1 MKRRA
6 RLERGLTVSFT
17 LVIAL
22 VVAMIPLNVWSAN
35 NISAHAAVL
44 RDTVIRGQLAYFKV
58 AADANTLRA
67 ASLDAATSPDE
78 KAAAAS
84 LNIAK
89 TMVTQFPED
98 ARVMEE
104 LTKKDPSLVKLVDQ
118 FKASSS
124 AYDFAALRGVALLGS
139 GKRAE
144 AQALISGSETSLYDA
159 QRNDGDALLAL
170 LNTTAD
176 TSWTQLLAAK
186 QVGMMATV
194 VGALF
199 SIVIAIGAMLWFR
212 RSMLAGIGAC
222 LETFEAM
229 GRGDLA
235 RRMGW
240 TGNDLLGRIGHAIDE
255 LSEQLGEMI
264 GRIQESAGTVLARS
278 SQQAELSREVDARVA
293 AELGALAEAQRF
305 SSDVNGSAATVAENA
320 DRVAGRVGDIAS
332 SVAEMVNSIKQIDGN
347 LVTLAAVVEQSVAST
362 QQMSAAIV
370 AVAGNADQVRSE
382 SASTDAQV
390 REGRAEVAELADGIR
405 AMSVTVSKV
414 ASEMQN
420 LDAASRQIGDI
431 IGLIDEISDQTNL
444 LALNAAIEAARAGEH
459 GRGFAVVAE
468 EVRKLA
474 EKSAVATKE
483 IGALITDIQRRTNA
497 VLKTTGEA
505 TTVVRRNTESAEVV
519 DRMIDEIST
528 RITEMAEL
536 VGGISSATAEQARA
550 SAELARAGAQ
560 MGQMTQSTAAAMREQ
575 AVTSNQILERVAEI
589 EEHTRQVA
597 SASQEQRRAIDGLGK
612 HVVHSSEL
620 GRKNAEAVAG
630 MRSTSE
636 EVRGQAVM
644 LGRFVE
650 QFEIGADGSPEVP
663 RDELSR
669 DRRNL
674 ALAALST

>member
-17 LVIAL
+17 LVISL
-22 VVAMIPLNVWSAN
+22 VVAMIPLNVWAAN
-35 NISAHAAVL
+35 NISSHAAVL

-67 ASLDAATSPDE
+67 ASLDAATSPDA

-104 LTKKDPSLVKLVDQ
+104 LTKKDPSLAKLVDQ

-159 QRNDGDALLAL
+159 QRNDGDALLAM

-176 TSWTQLLAAK
+176 TSWAQLQAAK
-186 QVGMMATV
+186 QVGMIATV
-194 VGALF
+194 LGALF

-255 LSEQLGEMI
+255 LGEQLGEMI

-332 SVAEMVNSIKQIDGN
+332 SVSEMVNSIKQIDAN
-347 LVTLAAVVEQSVAST
+347 LVSLAAVVEQSVAST

-382 SASTDAQV
+382 SASTEAQV
-390 REGRAEVAELADGIR
+390 REGRAEVAELADGMR

-420 LDAASRQIGDI
+420 LDAASRQIGAI

-483 IGALITDIQRRTNA
+483 IGGLITDIQRRTDA

-597 SASQEQRRAIDGLGK
+597 SASEEQRRAIDGLGK

-650 QFEIGADGSPEVP
+650 QFDVGADGGPEAP
-663 RDELSR
+663 RDELSP

>member
-17 LVIAL
+17 LVISL
-22 VVAMIPLNVWSAN
+22 VVAMIPLNVWAAN
-35 NISAHAAVL
+35 NISSHAAVL

-67 ASLDAATSPDE
+67 ASLDAATSPDA

-84 LNIAK
+84 LGIAK

-104 LTKKDPSLVKLVDQ
+104 LTKKDPSLAKLVDQ

-159 QRNDGDALLAL
+159 QRNDGDALLAM

-176 TSWTQLLAAK
+176 TSWAQLQAAK
-186 QVGMMATV
+186 QVGMIATV
-194 VGALF
+194 LGALF

-255 LSEQLGEMI
+255 LGEQLGEMI

-332 SVAEMVNSIKQIDGN
+332 SVSEMVNSIKQIDAN
-347 LVTLAAVVEQSVAST
+347 LVSLAAVVEQSVAST

-382 SASTDAQV
+382 SASTEAQV
-390 REGRAEVAELADGIR
+390 REGRAEVAELADGMR

-420 LDAASRQIGDI
+420 LDAASRQIGAI

-483 IGALITDIQRRTNA
+483 IGGLITDIQRRTDA

-597 SASQEQRRAIDGLGK
+597 SASEEQRRAIDGLGK

-650 QFEIGADGSPEVP
+650 QFDVGADGGPEAP
-663 RDELSR
+663 RDELSP